1 MTYGYILTWRKHI
14 QTPFRP
20 EKQTKCR
27 VNDDPCILEKWSILD
42 LLSTSRGAFYI
53 GGKKT
58 IDVVL
63 CHALF

>member
-1 MTYGYILTWRKHI
+1 MIDLRLHRDMAQTYSNAV
-14 QTPFRP
+14 P
-20 EKQTKCR
+20 EKETKCR

-63 CHALF
+63 CHTSI